1 MHRRRHG
8 RRDVR
13 RALSLT
19 VRHFDHL
26 TIVVRDVERAKA
38 FFALLGFK
46 EAVSVVIKG
55 PVFAD
60 YMGVPGIEAEH
71 VTLVLENAS
80 PRTEI
85 QLLRYLNPETLPDPH
100 IRDLNKLGLN
110 HVCFAVDD
118 IEAEVARLR
127 GAGFRTRNEIMDFH
141 ARKLVFIE
149 GPEGVT
155 VELSQWHAD

>member
-1 MHRRRHG
+1 
-8 RRDVR
+8 V
-13 RALSLT
+13 T

-85 QLLRYLNPETLPDPH
+85 QLLRYLNPDTLPDPH

>member
-1 MHRRRHG
+1 M
-8 RRDVR
+8 
-13 RALSLT
+13 T

-46 EAVSVVIKG
+46 EAISVVIKG

-71 VTLVLENAS
+71 VTLVLENAT

-155 VELSQWHAD
+155 LELSQWHSG

>member
-1 MHRRRHG
+1 M
-8 RRDVR
+8 
-13 RALSLT
+13 T

-55 PVFAD
+55 PMFAG

-71 VTLVLENAS
+71 VTLVLENVA

-85 QLLRYLNPETLPDPH
+85 QLLRYLNPEMLPDPH

-118 IEAEVARLR
+118 IEAEVVRLR

-155 VELSQWHAD
+155 VELSQWHAN

>member
-1 MHRRRHG
+1 
-8 RRDVR
+8 V
-13 RALSLT
+13 T

-85 QLLRYLNPETLPDPH
+85 QLLRYLNPDTLPDPH

-155 VELSQWHAD
+155 VELSQWHTD

>member
-1 MHRRRHG
+1 
-8 RRDVR
+8 V
-13 RALSLT
+13 T

-60 YMGVPGIEAEH
+60 YMGVTGIEAEH

-85 QLLRYLNPETLPDPH
+85 QLLRYLNPDTLPDPH

>member
-1 MHRRRHG
+1 M
-8 RRDVR
+8 
-13 RALSLT
+13 T

-85 QLLRYLNPETLPDPH
+85 QLLRYLNPDTLPDPH